1 MMFSS
6 SSRLN
11 GIGSGLHD
19 EGQDPTATW
28 WEQEWTAEGSGGRGN
43 RRQQEPSESAR
54 VDALETLVRQLIEQ
68 NEHLRNEMAEGRSRS
83 SSDLA
88 DQGLRGFLR
97 SGISSIHLL
106 ALRRGTPKVRS
117 PLPKGPSK
125 ALRNVVYDEQAL
137 SIIIRNVSCVSLSP
151 HIANLPAWRPER
163 AGRIASR
170 PHYMPCLPTI
180 RRLAL

>member
-1 MMFSS
+1 MSVGHSSQFEHLPEGRQGMMFSS

-106 ALRRGTPKVRS
+106 ALRRGTPKVRRLCLRAHRRPFGMWCMMS
-117 PLPKGPSK
+117 RHCPLSFGMFP
-125 ALRNVVYDEQAL
+125 V
-137 SIIIRNVSCVSLSP
+137 
-151 HIANLPAWRPER
+151 
-163 AGRIASR
+163 
-170 PHYMPCLPTI
+170 
-180 RRLAL
+180 